1 VAQLRLRDLI
11 KRRPITVSDDATI
24 HDIIKI
30 MAREDIGFLIV
41 MEGKHVVGVL
51 SERDVIKAL
60 AEEGDLRKRVG
71 EFCKRDII
79 KLRADSTL
87 EEAAQTMG
95 KHRIRHIVVE
105 DERGELLGVVSVRD
119 LLEELFGPGTK
130 TD

>member
-41 MEGKHVVGVL
+41 MEGEHDVGVL

-87 EEAAQTMG
+87 EEAA
-95 KHRIRHIVVE
+95 
-105 DERGELLGVVSVRD
+105 
-119 LLEELFGPGTK
+119 
-130 TD
+130 

>member
-41 MEGKHVVGVL
+41 MEGEHVVGVL

-87 EEAAQTMG
+87 EEAA
-95 KHRIRHIVVE
+95 
-105 DERGELLGVVSVRD
+105 
-119 LLEELFGPGTK
+119 
-130 TD
+130 

>member
-1 VAQLRLRDLI
+1 MAELRLRDLI
-11 KRRPITVSDDATI
+11 KRRPITVTSDATV

-30 MAREDIGFLIV
+30 MAQENIGFLIV
-41 MEGKHVVGVL
+41 REEGQVVGVL

-60 AEEGDLRKRVG
+60 AEEEDLRKRVG
-71 EFCKRDII
+71 EFCKRDVI

-95 KHRIRHIVVE
+95 RHRIRHIVVE
-105 DERGELLGVVSVRD
+105 DERGELIGVVSVRD